1 MSNTRTVRTDYYYY
15 IYDNDESDMVWYS
28 PSSDD
33 RAKCDH
39 NLLNCIEEARRIL
52 RRNPDADIDIYG
64 HYTDMCGQFEDGDE
78 GSFPVC
84 TKEELDQVEQKIKE
98 GMNK

>member
-1 MSNTRTVRTDYYYY
+1 MTRTVRTDYYYY
-15 IYDNDESDMVWYS
+15 IYSNDDDDMLWYS

-33 RAKCDH
+33 KKKCDQ

-52 RRNPDADIDIYG
+52 CRNPDADIEIYG
-64 HYTDMCGQFEDGDE
+64 HYTDMCGEYEDGDE

-84 TKEELDQVEQKIKE
+84 TKEELDLVEQKIRKE
-98 GMNK
+98 LHK

>member
-1 MSNTRTVRTDYYYY
+1 MEHTIRTDYYYY
-15 IYDNDESDMVWYS
+15 IYDNDQDDMVWYS

-33 RAKCDH
+33 RQKCNR

-52 RRNPDADIDIYG
+52 RRQPDANIDIYG
-64 HYTDMCGQFEDGDE
+64 HYTDMCGEYEDGDE

-84 TKEELDQVEQKIKE
+84 SGSELDLVEEKIRKE
-98 GMNK
+98 M